1 MYIWMKNEDD
11 LKGTHKEK
19 GERAE
24 REMCNSGQK
33 DHHDGKAKR
42 EVAFLG

>member
-11 LKGTHKEK
+11 LKGTHKE
-19 GERAE
+19 GERVTE

-33 DHHDGKAKR
+33 DHQDGKVK
-42 EVAFLG
+42 